1 MSRRRNVVDEDAVRA
16 EYAANVSMGKLI
28 RKYKIAHGRLKII
41 LGHVKEEEVKP
52 YDKLVPV
59 NSIDMESPDIEYFKV
74 DGRKQ
79 RQLIGLMLDRAK
91 TAILKTD
98 LGINT
103 KVDNN
108 YRLSTKE
115 LKELAETLRLLMPV
129 ISVVAYYP
137 WGAKEA
143 GKDGQV
149 LGDNDL
155 YGDNI

>member
-1 MSRRRNVVDEDAVRA
+1 MSRKRNVVDEDAVRA

-52 YDKLVPV
+52 YEKLVPV

-79 RQLIGLMLDRAK
+79 REVIGMLLDRAK
-91 TAILKTD
+91 IAILKTD
-98 LGINT
+98 AGTNT
-103 KVDNN
+103 EVDNK
-108 YRLSTKE
+108 YWLTTKE
-115 LKELAETLRLLMPV
+115 HKEIAETLRLLMPV

-137 WGAKEA
+137 SGAKEA
-143 GKDGQV
+143 AKDGPV
-149 LGDNDL
+149 MTDGML